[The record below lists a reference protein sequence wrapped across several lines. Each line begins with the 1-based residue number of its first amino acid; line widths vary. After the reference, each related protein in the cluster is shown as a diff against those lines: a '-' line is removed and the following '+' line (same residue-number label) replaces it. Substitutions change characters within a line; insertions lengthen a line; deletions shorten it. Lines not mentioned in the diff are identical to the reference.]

1 MVNIECL
8 GQGYAAK
15 EWPEGGPNKDEI
27 DEKGK
32 PKHRIYVVG
41 PEGEYGYYDLKQHSF
56 KRFPKCEVDFGIV
69 SDESPL
75 ILLETKRGKIIQLG
89 ILNGGL
95 EPPNATQNKDN
106 SHDKLKNAIQRFEGL
121 KHEGSKIEI
130 NIGPSK
136 EIKLNGRSNWIKANI
151 SVSIENPS
159 YIETLYEC
167 VSDMANYMLEI
178 EEQRLRSNKKY

>member
-1 MVNIECL
+1 MVNIECVR
-8 GQGYAAK
+8 QGYAAK
-15 EWPEGGPNKDEI
+15 EWPDGGPNKNET

-32 PKHRIYVVG
+32 PKHRIYIVG

-69 SDESPL
+69 DDKSPFITL
-75 ILLETKRGKIIQLG
+75 QTKRGKIIHLG
-89 ILNGGL
+89 VLNDGFGHS
-95 EPPNATQNKDN
+95 NKTINNDN
-106 SHDKLKNAIQRFEGL
+106 PQDKLKDAIKRFEGL

-130 NIGPSK
+130 NVGPSK
-136 EIKLNGRSNWIKANI
+136 EIKLNGRSNWIRANL

-159 YIETLYEC
+159 DIETLYEC

>member
-15 EWPEGGPNKDEI
+15 EWPEGGPNKKEI
-27 DEKGK
+27 DENGN

-56 KRFPKCEVDFGIV
+56 KKFPKCFIDFGV
-69 SDESPL
+69 VDDTSPL
-75 ILLETKRGKIIQLG
+75 IILQTKRGKIINLG
-89 ILNGGL
+89 LINGL
-95 EPPNATQNKDN
+95 EESDTHTLDGDSPQN
-106 SHDKLKNAIQRFEGL
+106 KLKNAIGRFEGL

-136 EIKLNGRSNWIKANI
+136 EIKINGRSNWVKANI

-159 YIETLYEC
+159 NIETLYEC

-178 EEQRLRSNKKY
+178 EEQKLRSNKKY